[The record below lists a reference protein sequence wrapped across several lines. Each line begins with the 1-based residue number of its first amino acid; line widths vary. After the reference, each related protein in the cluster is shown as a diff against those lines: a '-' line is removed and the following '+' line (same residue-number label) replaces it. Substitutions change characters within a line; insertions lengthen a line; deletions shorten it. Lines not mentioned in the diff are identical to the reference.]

1 MITVYKKGGNWKT
14 EDGRE
19 YTAKAINTEDKGVY
33 LSDDWVLSLGEIKK
47 TRKPKVQKDDN
58 KE

>member
-1 MITVYKKGGNWKT
+1 MITVYKKGGSWKT

-19 YTAKAINTEDKGVY
+19 YTAKAINSEDKNVY
-33 LSDDWVLSLGEIKK
+33 LSEGWVSSLGEIKK

-58 KE
+58 KK